1 MTELLEAARVLG
13 VGSSAHPLGSDVD
26 YLSLVARGF
35 PVKALDRIAE
45 EIAPG
50 DVKFKYRIVPKASYA
65 RSKMTR
71 RLSAPQSVVVTRIA
85 SVWTQAVRIWKSEAA
100 ARSFLARPHPVL
112 GNRKPIDLV
121 LENEIGAD
129 LVHDVLGRL
138 ESGSAV

>member
-1 MTELLEAARVLG
+1 
-13 VGSSAHPLGSDVD
+13 VD
-26 YLSLVARGF
+26 YLSLVALGF

-50 DVKFKYRIVPKASYA
+50 DLKFKYQIVPKASYA

-71 RLSAPQSVVVTRIA
+71 RLSSPQSVVVTRLA
-85 SVWTQAVRIWKSEAA
+85 SIWAQAVRIWKSQAA

-112 GNRKPIDLV
+112 GHRKPIDLV
-121 LENEIGAD
+121 LENEIGAG
-129 LVHDVLGRL
+129 LVRDVLGRL

>member
-1 MTELLEAARVLG
+1 MTELSAAARVLG
-13 VGSSAHPLGSDVD
+13 VETPAHRLASDVE

-45 EIAPG
+45 EVAPG
-50 DVKFKYRIVPKASYA
+50 DAKFKYRIVPKASYA

-71 RLSAPQSVVVTRIA
+71 RLTAPQSVVVTRIA
-85 SVWTQAVRIWKSEAA
+85 SVWAQALRIWKSETA
-100 ARSFLARPHPVL
+100 ARSFLGRPHPLL

-121 LENEIGAD
+121 LENEIGAE
-129 LVHDVLGRL
+129 LVRGVLGRL